1 MYYVILVEEQVCL
14 VCNELPVHKSNWIHP
29 ISICLGVITVVEI
42 SFKKIIP
49 HKAEVETF
57 ETNGS
62 QKFFNW
68 LEVK

>member
-1 MYYVILVEEQVCL
+1 VILGEEQVL
-14 VCNELPVHKSNWIHP
+14 LLDCNELPVHTSSWIHP
-29 ISICLGVITVVEI
+29 SSICLGVISIVEV

-49 HKAEVETF
+49 HKAEVETI

-62 QKFFNW
+62 QKYLKW

>member
-1 MYYVILVEEQVCL
+1 VILGEEQVLLL

-29 ISICLGVITVVEI
+29 SSICLCIITVVEV
-42 SFKKIIP
+42 SFTKIIP
-49 HKAEVETF
+49 NKAEVETF

-62 QKFFNW
+62 QKFLKW